1 MAHVHNFA
9 TQDFPTTVSRGVELL
24 AESWEPESVCLLDI
38 PMLATRERLRYFRD
52 RIFEVRGFG
61 IMGGAGGGLG
71 HDVTVPGS
79 HVIIGGTGNI
89 IA

>member
-38 PMLATRERLRYFRD
+38 PMLATRERPRYFRA
-52 RIFEVRGFG
+52 RNLGVRGFG
-61 IMGGAGGGLG
+61 IMA
-71 HDVTVPGS
+71 VPVLWRYGS
-79 HVIIGGTGNI
+79 TMMSYRLQDSLCI
-89 IA
+89 